1 MDLADGMIPIA
12 EHFGELED
20 PRRGRAKR
28 HELLDIIVITLCAVV
43 CGADNWVEIEEFGKA
58 KREWF
63 ERFLKLPNGI
73 PSHDTFG
80 RVFGMLDSE
89 RFAACFTQ
97 WVQSVSQLA
106 QGEVVAIDGKTLR
119 GCHDRDNGRGTLH
132 LVSAWATENRMVLG
146 QVRTGA
152 HSSAVQWKSMRP
164 ACRGGVSRH
173 LRNCHR
179 RGFWWPGRIS

>member
-28 HELLDIIVITLCAVV
+28 HELLDLIVITLCAVV

-106 QGEVVAIDGKTLR
+106 QGEMVAIDGKTLR
-119 GCHDRDNGRGTLH
+119 GARPSQRTGCPAPGERLGHGEPDGIGAGSDWGPFLCGPVEIDEAGLQGRG
-132 LVSAWATENRMVLG
+132 
-146 QVRTGA
+146 
-152 HSSAVQWKSMRP
+152 
-164 ACRGGVSRH
+164 
-173 LRNCHR
+173 
-179 RGFWWPGRIS
+179 